1 MTRLDHN
8 RSLHQ
13 ISDKVGCH
21 INDIKKFAIFGNH
34 SPTMV
39 PFLDQATVN
48 GKRVADLVTH
58 QWVEQSF
65 IPSVQQRGAEII
77 KARKLSSAASAAN
90 AAMNHMTTWVNGSNG
105 DWTSMAITSD
115 GSYGVP
121 KGLVFS
127 FPLIVENGKYT
138 IVKDQKI
145 NPFYQAALDKTIKEL
160 VDERTAIEHLLK

>member
-1 MTRLDHN
+1 
-8 RSLHQ
+8 
-13 ISDKVGCH
+13 
-21 INDIKKFAIFGNH
+21 
-34 SPTMV
+34 
-39 PFLDQATVN
+39 
-48 GKRVADLVTH
+48 
-58 QWVEQSF
+58 
-65 IPSVQQRGAEII
+65 
-77 KARKLSSAASAAN
+77 
-90 AAMNHMTTWVNGSNG
+90 
-105 DWTSMAITSD
+105 MAITSD